1 MSRFASAV
9 RLDLLLQKRYGF
21 FYAGAFVTVVWVALL
36 LPLPDALL
44 ELAVPLIVFTDLA
57 VVSFYFIAGMV
68 LFEKG
73 EETLFALISTPL
85 RFREYL
91 VSKLLTLTALALVI
105 SLAVAVA
112 GYGLDFNPVFFL
124 LGVVLASLISALV
137 GFITVAP
144 FCSISSY
151 LVPSS
156 LALIPMGL
164 PVFHFLGLW
173 TSPILYLLP
182 TQGALLL
189 LGGAFAPGFLAAWQV
204 AYAIIYGFL
213 WMVGLAFLAN
223 RAFERYVVARKGG

>member
-1 MSRFASAV
+1 MSRLAPTV

-44 ELAVPLIVFTDLA
+44 DLAVPLIVFTDLA
-57 VVSFYFIAGMV
+57 VVGFYFISGMV

-91 VSKLLTLTALALVI
+91 ASKLLTLTALAVVI
-105 SLAVAVA
+105 SLIVAVA
-112 GYGLDFNPVFFL
+112 GYRLDFNPVLFL
-124 LGVVLASLISALV
+124 MGVILASLISVLA

-144 FCSISSY
+144 FASISNY

-156 LALIPMGL
+156 LVLIPLGL
-164 PVFHFLGLW
+164 PVFHFLDLW
-173 TSPILYLLP
+173 QSPIFYLFP

-189 LGGAFAPGFLAAWQV
+189 LGGAFIPELAFWQI
-204 AYAIIYGFL
+204 AYALIYGFL
-213 WMVGLAFLAN
+213 WIAGLVFLAH
-223 RAFERYVVARKGG
+223 RAFERYIVAWKGG

>member
-21 FYAGAFVTVVWVALL
+21 YYAGAFVTLVWIVLL
-36 LPLPDALL
+36 LPLPDSLL
-44 ELAVPLIVFTDLA
+44 DLAVPLIVFTDLA
-57 VVSFYFIAGMV
+57 VVGFYFIAGMV
-68 LFEKG
+68 IFEKG

-91 VSKLLTLTALALVI
+91 GSKLLTLTALAMVI

-124 LGVVLASLISALV
+124 LGVVLASMISALL

-144 FCSISSY
+144 FSSISSY

-173 TSPILYLLP
+173 EGSVLYLLP

-189 LGGAFAPGFLAAWQV
+189 LGGAFAPGSLAAWQV
-204 AYAIIYGFL
+204 AYALVYGFL
-213 WMVGLAFLAN
+213 WITGLAFLAH
-223 RAFERYVVARKGG
+223 RAFKRYVVARKGG

>member
-1 MSRFASAV
+1 MSRFASTV

-36 LPLPDALL
+36 LTLPDSLL
-44 ELAVPLIVFTDLA
+44 DLAVPLIVFTDLA
-57 VVSFYFIAGMV
+57 VVGFYFIAGTV

-73 EETLFALISTPL
+73 EATLFALISTPL

-91 VSKLLTLTALALVI
+91 VSKLLTLTALALVMSSI
-105 SLAVAVA
+105 VAFA
-112 GYGLDFNPVFFL
+112 GYGLGFNLVWFT
-124 LGVVLASLISALV
+124 LGVAFASVISALL

-144 FCSISSY
+144 FDSISSY

-156 LALIPMGL
+156 LVLTPLGL

-173 TSPILYLLP
+173 ENLIFYLLP

-189 LGGAFAPGFLAAWQV
+189 LGGAFVPASLSTWQIIYSLIYGSLWIVGLTFLA
-204 AYAIIYGFL
+204 Y
-213 WMVGLAFLAN
+213 
-223 RAFERYVVARKGG
+223 RAFDRHIVARKGV

>member
-1 MSRFASAV
+1 MSRLASTV

-36 LPLPDALL
+36 IPLPEPLL
-44 ELAVPLIVFTDLA
+44 NLAVPLIVFTDLS
-57 VVSFYFIAGMV
+57 VVGFYFIAGMV

-91 VSKLLTLTALALVI
+91 ASKLLTLTALALVI
-105 SLAVAVA
+105 SLVVALA
-112 GYGLDFNPVFFL
+112 GYGFGFNPILFL

-137 GFITVAP
+137 GFVAVAP
-144 FCSISSY
+144 FDSISSY

-156 LALIPMGL
+156 LALVPMGL

-173 TSPILYLLP
+173 QSPIFYLIP
-182 TQGALLL
+182 THGALLL
-189 LGGAFAPGFLAAWQV
+189 LGGSFVPGSLTAWQ
-204 AYAIIYGFL
+204 IIYALVYGSL
-213 WMVGLAFLAN
+213 WIAGLALLAHW
-223 RAFERYVVARKGG
+223 AFDRYIVARKGD